1 MRSAV
6 LAASLVSLFLASG
19 CASAPDPLEGSVNLG
34 EPLAPISADS
44 DVPTR
49 FSWIVDGE
57 LAGLAHPA
65 TGLGL
70 AWNIQYLVDSGVT
83 TLFTLTVTAL
93 DPSILASYPVT
104 SVHLPVKDF
113 TAPTIEQLNQFIAT
127 TSDALAGGGSTA
139 VHCAAGLGR
148 TGTFSAVYLVHKGM
162 TAAQAIA
169 KVRELR
175 PGSIETSAQEAAIN
189 DYAMSLG
196 RSSE

>member
-1 MRSAV
+1 MRSSV
-6 LAASLVSLFLASG
+6 LAASLFSLSFVCG

-34 EPLAPISADS
+34 QPLEPISAQS
-44 DVPTR
+44 EAPTR

-65 TGLGL
+65 TGQGL
-70 AWNIQYLVDSGVT
+70 SWNIQYLVDVGVT
-83 TLFTLTVTAL
+83 TLFTLTVTPL
-93 DPSILASYPVT
+93 DPSIIASYPVVN
-104 SVHLPVKDF
+104 VHLPVKDF
-113 TAPTIEQLNQFIAT
+113 TAPTVEQLNQFIT
-127 TSDALAGGGSTA
+127 TTVETLAGSGSAA

-148 TGTFSAVYLVHKGM
+148 TGTFSASFLVHKGM

-175 PGSIETSAQEAAIN
+175 PGSIETSAQEAAIH